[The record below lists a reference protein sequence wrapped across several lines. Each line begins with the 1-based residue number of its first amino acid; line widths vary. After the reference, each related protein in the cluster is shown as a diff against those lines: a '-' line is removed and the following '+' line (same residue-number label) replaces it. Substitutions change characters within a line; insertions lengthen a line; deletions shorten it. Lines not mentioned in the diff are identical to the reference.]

1 MITDCIDYLNQV
13 NGTIEGLPVMVT
25 SNEFNNDVE
34 LDTFLYFNLD
44 FGFWTF
50 TAVNPLDQYN
60 ENFDSV
66 SGLGSGASLFIWS
79 DSRSNELAIPEG
91 MNSIKFFFNK

>member
-60 ENFDSV
+60 DNSDSF
-66 SGLGSGASLFIWS
+66 SGSGAGVDEGWS
-79 DSRSNELAIPEG
+79 DSRSNELTIPEG
-91 MNSIKFFFNK
+91 MNSILLDYQ